1 MCPMSPNPQ
10 TTQKPTT
17 VPPHISV
24 NNGRMGMLQIPVL
37 CACTV
42 GTHMSHMNK
51 RFVHLGGGDLGRM
64 ANLRLVDKR
73 GKELVELKLQVL
85 A

>member
-1 MCPMSPNPQ
+1 MKKAAYLVHHANF
-10 TTQKPTT
+10 KYN
-17 VPPHISV
+17 I
-24 NNGRMGMLQIPVL
+24 
-37 CACTV
+37 
-42 GTHMSHMNK
+42 NK
-51 RFVHLGGGDLGRM
+51 MMRQEIDLGRM